1 MTRMRAGLGV
11 GLVVSAS
18 LALAGLC
25 AGVGLS
31 GLAVY
36 HRILPPPAFSVRL
49 GDVEIAAPCPPSEIV
64 CEKYPAFFAVW
75 RGARQPSGSMKYRLM
90 WFVYLSP
97 KR

>member
-1 MTRMRAGLGV
+1 MMRLRAGVSV

-18 LALAGLC
+18 LLLAGLC

-36 HRILPPPAFSVRL
+36 HRVLPPPAFSVRL

-75 RGARQPSGSMKYRLM
+75 QGTLQPGGSMKYRLR